1 MGAMSMSTKIRKDEF
16 IQSSETGVGK
26 LRPADL
32 ILYFTVSTFGQKM
45 YFASEYGPRTKIIAY
60 PWSKNYILKAA
71 FAHTF
76 NSCVYRIVLRF
87 LTLVSRLLDKPR

>member
-32 ILYFTVSTFGQKM
+32 ILYFKVSTFGQKM
-45 YFASEYGPRTKIIAY
+45 YFASFQVLM
-60 PWSKNYILKAA
+60 LKSM
-71 FAHTF
+71 TYKVF
-76 NSCVYRIVLRF
+76 NMARGQ
-87 LTLVSRLLDKPR
+87 K